1 MKTLIVI
8 IIILVFSIN
17 LSAQIS
23 TSKLFKNSSDI
34 SLLNSKE
41 KSEKPKD
48 FTFNANVYLWAVS
61 LDGEAALP
69 LNNQVIPQTPVV
81 DVRLGFSDAVKN
93 LKMAAMFT
101 GRFGYKNWGL
111 LYDVNYVKLVYAGT
125 VPVSSGYVSGNLT
138 AKQFTGD
145 FCIGYKY
152 PLANKNILFES
163 YIGTRISSLDNTLD
177 LVSSNQLTYT
187 YNAAQTWIDPIVG
200 ADAMIPFSKHWFSY
214 FKGDLGG
221 LGSKFTGMILGVAGY
236 KFSENWNSTVGF
248 KYLYM
253 NHNKDNY
260 LWRVNQYGLLLSV
273 GYLF

>member
-1 MKTLIVI
+1 LKTLFLILI
-8 IIILVFSIN
+8 IIVFTIN
-17 LSAQIS
+17 VSAQIS
-23 TSKLFKNSSDI
+23 NSELKENSSDK
-34 SLLNSKE
+34 LLIYSKE

-48 FTFNANVYLWAVS
+48 FTFNANVYLWALS

-69 LNNQVIPQTPVV
+69 LNNQSIPQTPVV
-81 DVRLGFSDAVKN
+81 DVRLGFSDAIKN

-125 VPVSSGYVSGNLT
+125 LPVSSGYVSGNLT

-145 FCIGYKY
+145 ISIGYRY

-163 YIGTRISSLDNTLD
+163 YVGTRISSLDNTLD
-177 LVSSNQLTYT
+177 LVASNQLVYT
-187 YNAAQTWIDPIVG
+187 YNAAQTWIDPIIG
-200 ADAMIPFSKHWFSY
+200 ADAKIPISRHWFSY

-221 LGSKFTGMILGVAGY
+221 LGSKFTTMILGVAGY
-236 KFSENWNSTVGF
+236 KFSENWNTTIGF

-260 LWRVNQYGLLLSV
+260 LWRVNQYGLLLSA
-273 GYLF
+273 GYMF